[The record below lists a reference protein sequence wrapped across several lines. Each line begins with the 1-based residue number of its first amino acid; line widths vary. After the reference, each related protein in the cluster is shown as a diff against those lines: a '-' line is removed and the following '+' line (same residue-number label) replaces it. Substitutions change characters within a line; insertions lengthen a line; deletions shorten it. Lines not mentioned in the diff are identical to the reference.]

1 MRRNSGVDTGGLPGH
16 INGHPLHDG
25 GHIPVLL
32 SRSGNGQAA
41 TGQSGRRQC
50 PQGVDAA
57 LPGRGAGD
65 LIIIPEDGGV
75 VGPIRGGGRRSASAA
90 GRGIAAVIS
99 SGFSGLAG
107 PVAHA
112 ALVDGASLPAQPV
125 VPARLAVH
133 LFGVREQHLAPP
145 GRPGVRV
152 QVLFQLH
159 VAPLDCLAGL
169 AQLAAYMLIGLR
181 RLRRGI
187 IAHVG
192 SVHAGHYRFFD
203 GPQLQS

>member
-1 MRRNSGVDTGGLPGH
+1 MRRNASIEAGGLAGE
-16 INGHPLHDG
+16 IDRHPLYG
-25 GHIPVLL
+25 GSHLQVVPA
-32 SRSGNGQAA
+32 RPGNRQTA
-41 TGQSGRRQC
+41 TNQVGRRER

-57 LPGRGAGD
+57 LPGHGAGD
-65 LIIIPEDGGV
+65 LIIFPQNGRV
-75 VGPIRGGGRRSASAA
+75 VGPIRGGGRRRASAA

-99 SGFSGLAG
+99 SGVAGLAD

-125 VPARLAVH
+125 VPARFAVH